1 MSKDLYKPLWQSIL
15 IGVILIVGG
24 VLAFNNPVSA
34 VATLA
39 LLLGILVLVRG
50 GLMIVEFF
58 QLRKRGLLTWQ
69 DWITLVMGI
78 LLVVLAIDLLI
89 NPNISIFL
97 IGKLAAIGFISDAI
111 HSIFIAHWIRPFSFG
126 LWLSIT
132 ILNIFLL
139 ITGFVMLFDW
149 ITASHVVAYMIAID
163 LLVSGVGNILV
174 GFFHKRE
181 EETV

>member
-1 MSKDLYKPLWQSIL
+1 MSRDLYKPLWQSIL
-15 IGVILIVGG
+15 IGIILIVGG

-39 LLLGILVLVRG
+39 LILGILVFVRG
-50 GLMIVEFF
+50 SMMLVEFF
-58 QLRKRGLLTWQ
+58 QLKRKNLLTWH
-69 DWITLVMGI
+69 DWITLTMGV
-78 LLVVLAIDLLI
+78 LLVVLAIYLLV

-163 LLVSGVGNILV
+163 LLVSGIGNILV

-181 EETV
+181 ENVA